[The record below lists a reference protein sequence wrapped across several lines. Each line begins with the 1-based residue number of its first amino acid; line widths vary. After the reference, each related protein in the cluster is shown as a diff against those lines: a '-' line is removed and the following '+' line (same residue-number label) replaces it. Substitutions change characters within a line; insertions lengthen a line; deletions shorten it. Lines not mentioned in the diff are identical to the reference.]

1 MLSRICLE
9 TASHHTFH
17 NHFNFLASHC
27 TAPFSTAQATGN
39 TGTHWQHWHFRGFLA
54 HSSRPQQ
61 PPTAAAHLQ
70 PPQQPPQQPPHSSRP
85 PAAAPAAAHSSR
97 PSSRLSI
104 FSLISRPFYPPTA
117 ARGGFRGIL
126 PNYAPFQSFP
136 SYLDRS
142 RAFGS
147 MGALSKRHY
156 WLYGGLW
163 GGLDTPGGR

>member
-1 MLSRICLE
+1 MLSRMYLSSNCIP
-9 TASHHTFH
+9 SY
-17 NHFNFLASHC
+17 HC
-27 TAPFSTAQATGN
+27 HPFQFSGFSLYSAFFDRPG
-39 TGTHWQHWHFRGFLA
+39 HWQHWHTLATLALSGGF
-54 HSSRPQQ
+54 SPQQ
-61 PPTAAAHLQ
+61 PPTCSR
-70 PPQQPPQQPPHSSRP
+70 PQQPPQQPPHSSRP
-85 PAAAPAAAHSSR
+85 SSRPTAAAPAAAHSSRPSSR

-126 PNYAPFQSFP
+126 SHYAPFQSFP

-147 MGALSKRHY
+147 MGALSRRHY

-163 GGLDTPGGR
+163 GV

>member
-1 MLSRICLE
+1 MLSRMCLE

-27 TAPFSTAQATGN
+27 TAPFSTAQATGIHWH
-39 TGTHWQHWHFRGFLA
+39 TGTHWHFGGFLPTCSRPSSRPSSRPPAAA

-61 PPTAAAHLQ
+61 PPQQPPTAAAH
-70 PPQQPPQQPPHSSRP
+70 HRS
-85 PAAAPAAAHSSR
+85 
-97 PSSRLSI
+97 SI

-126 PNYAPFQSFP
+126 PQYAPFQSFP

-147 MGALSKRHY
+147 MGALSRRHY